1 MEMDEDFDLDD
12 EVSGGA
18 TSAPVAVV
26 KAEPVERKRKRRTV
40 KKSKMEMDDKG
51 YMGESS
57 LHFIDSRADR
67 TVTKDYDTE
76 ESYSGES
83 EPEPTTKSSSKAK
96 AQPAPTKKAPPPAPS
111 RTASTTS
118 VESDRKPNI
127 SKTASGA
134 LKKGAGGQSTLQGF
148 FKKK

>member
-1 MEMDEDFDLDD
+1 M
-12 EVSGGA
+12 
-18 TSAPVAVV
+18 
-26 KAEPVERKRKRRTV
+26 
-40 KKSKMEMDDKG
+40 
-51 YMGESS
+51 
-57 LHFIDSRADR
+57 
-67 TVTKDYDTE
+67 TKDYDTE

-83 EPEPTTKSSSKAK
+83 EPEATTKSSSKAK
-96 AQPAPTKKAPPPAPS
+96 AQPAPTKKAPPPVPS